1 MISLRSWTPFKGSGN
16 QRAALQGTMRRPYLV
31 GVVMWSLCVIGC
43 KPGPHRIAN
52 EQAEPQDKTSPAFK
66 AGEAAHEIVTGA
78 EKAAKAAGRK
88 IDESARKAREGWKE
102 KAREDRKRDPRV
114 EDRP

>member
-1 MISLRSWTPFKGSGN
+1 ML
-16 QRAALQGTMRRPYLV
+16 RPYLV
-31 GVVMWSLCVIGC
+31 GVVTLSLCVVGC
-43 KPGPHRIAN
+43 KPGPHRIAD
-52 EQAEPQDKTSPAFK
+52 EKAEPQDRTSPAFK
-66 AGEAAHEIVTGA
+66 AGEAAHEIVHGA

-102 KAREDRKRDPRV
+102 KAREDRKPDPRL